1 VAGGRPPLR
10 RDSLGCNDALAP
22 PHEDVYAILY
32 TFGEVPVTRPRLA
45 QDIQPLADFRAHLA
59 TVVRRV
65 QRTRRPVVLTQHG
78 RGAAVLVDVR
88 DYDALL
94 ERVELLEDVQAA
106 EKQLAR
112 GRAVAHSRAKRSVL
126 GRLG

>member
-1 VAGGRPPLR
+1 M
-10 RDSLGCNDALAP
+10 
-22 PHEDVYAILY
+22 YAILY
-32 TFGEVPVTRPRLA
+32 ISVEASVSRPRLA
-45 QDIQPLADFRAHLA
+45 QDIQPLAAFRAQLA

-88 DYDALL
+88 EYDALL
-94 ERVELLEDVQAA
+94 ERVELLEDVHTA

-112 GRAVAHSRAKRSVL
+112 GRAVAHSRAKRAVL
-126 GRLG
+126 DRLA

>member
-1 VAGGRPPLR
+1 M
-10 RDSLGCNDALAP
+10 
-22 PHEDVYAILY
+22 YAILY
-32 TFGEVPVTRPRLA
+32 TINEAPVTRPRLA

-94 ERVELLEDVQAA
+94 ERVELLEDVHTA

-112 GRAVAHSRAKRSVL
+112 GRAVAHSRARRTVL
-126 GRLG
+126 ARLG